1 VSLLNIIASASLV
14 MSIFCFLLFL
24 YQVYLSM
31 RPATAAAAGKLDD
44 ATRQGAGI
52 DPSKI
57 AEAFA
62 KLADS
67 LNKAGPLISFLVG
80 SMFFMLTALAS
91 AQLGK

>member
-31 RPATAAAAGKLDD
+31 RPATAAAGKLDD